1 MVLSIH
7 GSKVLFMLL
16 QTGFKFTDKNRI
28 RITAVIRAQLDDF
41 EYLAR
46 DLGRRP
52 TQLSEIIPDV
62 PAALQL

>member
-16 QTGFKFTDKNRI
+16 QTGFKYTDKNRI